1 MARSFWQ
8 LTVRE
13 GFSSAHALRNYQGKC
28 ENMHGHNYLA
38 ELVVEG
44 DTLTEDTELV
54 ADFTVLKKILREELQ
69 KLDHCVLNETPPFD
83 KINPSSENI
92 ARYLWKCIEPRLKE
106 FPVRLYSVSKIS
118 VCAFDNNERV
128 FAQPYGSVKNA
139 YNIELFIMYG
149 N

>member
-13 GFSSAHALRNYQGKC
+13 SFSSAHALRNYQGKC

-54 ADFTVLKKILREELQ
+54 ADFTVLKKILREELE
-69 KLDHCVLNETPPFD
+69 KLDHCFLNDTPPFD

-92 ARYLWKCIEPRLKE
+92 ARYLWKCSELRLKVY
-106 FPVRLYSVSKIS
+106 PVKLYSVSIS
-118 VCAFDNNERV
+118 EKA
-128 FAQPYGSVKNA
+128 AQTATYRE
-139 YNIELFIMYG
+139 ITE
-149 N
+149 

>member
-54 ADFTVLKKILREELQ
+54 ADLTVLKKILREELQ

-92 ARYLWKCIEPRLKE
+92 ARYLWKCVEPRLKE
-106 FPVRLYSVSKIS
+106 FPVRLYSVSIS
-118 VCAFDNNERV
+118 EKS
-128 FAQPYGSVKNA
+128 AQTATYREIKD
-139 YNIELFIMYG
+139 
-149 N
+149 

>member
-13 GFSSAHALRNYQGKC
+13 SFSSAHALRNYQGKC

-54 ADFTVLKKILREELQ
+54 ADFTVLKKILREELE
-69 KLDHCVLNETPPFD
+69 KLDHCFLNDTPPFD

-92 ARYLWKCIEPRLKE
+92 ARYLWKCIEPRLKVY
-106 FPVRLYSVSKIS
+106 PVKLYSVSIS
-118 VCAFDNNERV
+118 EKA
-128 FAQPYGSVKNA
+128 AQTATYRE
-139 YNIELFIMYG
+139 ITE
-149 N
+149 

>member
-13 GFSSAHALRNYQGKC
+13 SFSSAHALRNYQGKC

-38 ELVVEG
+38 ELVIEG

-54 ADFTVLKKILREELQ
+54 ADFTVLKKILREELE
-69 KLDHCVLNETPPFD
+69 KLDHCFLNETPPFD

-92 ARYLWKCIEPRLKE
+92 ARYLWKCIEPRLKAY
-106 FPVRLYSVSKIS
+106 PVKLYSVSIS
-118 VCAFDNNERV
+118 EKA
-128 FAQPYGSVKNA
+128 AQTATYREV
-139 YNIELFIMYG
+139 IE
-149 N
+149 

>member
-13 GFSSAHALRNYQGKC
+13 SFSSAHALRNYQGKC

-54 ADFTVLKKILREELQ
+54 ADFTVLKKILREELE
-69 KLDHCVLNETPPFD
+69 KLDHCFFFFFPSFD
-83 KINPSSENI
+83 KISPSSENI
-92 ARYLWKCIEPRLKE
+92 VLYLLQCI
-106 FPVRLYSVSKIS
+106 
-118 VCAFDNNERV
+118 
-128 FAQPYGSVKNA
+128 
-139 YNIELFIMYG
+139 
-149 N
+149 

>member
-13 GFSSAHALRNYQGKC
+13 SFSSAHALRNYQGKC

-54 ADFTVLKKILREELQ
+54 ADFTVLKKILREELE
-69 KLDHCVLNETPPFD
+69 KLDHCFLNDTPPFD

-92 ARYLWKCIEPRLKE
+92 ARYLWKCIELRLKVY
-106 FPVRLYSVSKIS
+106 PVKLYSVSIS
-118 VCAFDNNERV
+118 EKA
-128 FAQPYGSVKNA
+128 AQTATYRE
-139 YNIELFIMYG
+139 ITE
-149 N
+149 

>member
-13 GFSSAHALRNYQGKC
+13 SFSSAHALRNYQGKC

-38 ELVVEG
+38 ELIVEG

-54 ADFTVLKKILREELQ
+54 ADFTVLKLILREELE
-69 KLDHCVLNETPPFD
+69 KLDHCFLNDTPPFD

-92 ARYLWKCIEPRLKE
+92 ARYLWKSIEPRLKAY
-106 FPVRLYSVSKIS
+106 PVKLYSVSIS
-118 VCAFDNNERV
+118 EKA
-128 FAQPYGSVKNA
+128 AQTATYRE
-139 YNIELFIMYG
+139 ITE
-149 N
+149 